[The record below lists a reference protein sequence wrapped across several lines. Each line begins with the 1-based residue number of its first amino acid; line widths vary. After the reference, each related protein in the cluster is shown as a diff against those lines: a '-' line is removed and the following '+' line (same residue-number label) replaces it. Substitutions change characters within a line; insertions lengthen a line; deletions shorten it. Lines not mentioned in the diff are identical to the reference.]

1 MKIII
6 LLLLLISCART
17 PIRTGGKPLPS
28 TKEASAPVPMSH
40 NYNRKDWRHWVDED
54 KDCLDTRSE
63 ILKSRSLREVKLNR
77 KGCKIVSGEW
87 DDFYY
92 SEKLYL
98 AKKVDIDHLIPLKN
112 AHLSGGADWG
122 NDLKK
127 EFANDPENLVVTNLK
142 YNRQKGAKGIDSWLP
157 VNKKYAC
164 KYVKKWIYVK
174 NKYQLTILKD
184 EKHTI
189 DVIRSECFGLGIR
202 L

>member
-1 MKIII
+1 VPII
-6 LLLLLISCART
+6 
-17 PIRTGGKPLPS
+17 
-28 TKEASAPVPMSH
+28 KEVSPPVKGSH
-40 NYNRKDWRHWVDED
+40 DYNRKEWKHWIDED
-54 KDCLDTRSE
+54 KNCLDTRSE
-63 ILKSRSLREVKLNR
+63 ILKSRSLSEVKLNP

-98 AKKVDIDHLIPLKN
+98 AKKIDIDHLIPLKN
-112 AHLSGGADWG
+112 AHLSGGADWSS
-122 NDLKK
+122 DLKK
-127 EFANDPENLVVTNLK
+127 EFANDPENLVITNLK
-142 YNRQKGAKGIDSWLP
+142 YNRQKSAKGIDRWLP

-164 KYVKKWIYVK
+164 KYIKKWIYVK

-189 DVIRSECFGLGIR
+189 DVIGSECRSLDIK